1 MSLKDQDRA
10 TLVVLGLEKSEKMLN
25 AANWLIEEKHWSL
38 AANRLYYA
46 LFHAIKALLTSDA
59 FPIGTHR
66 GAGNLF
72 YLHYVKTG
80 IFTLEENKVYAR
92 LQQLR
97 DDGDYNCVIDVDKED
112 VEDFIKP
119 TRALIEKIKKYIA
132 EKQAQ

>member
-1 MSLKDQDRA
+1 MSLKEQDRA
-10 TLVVLGLEKSEKMLN
+10 TLVVLGLEKSDKMLD

-46 LFHAIKALLTSDA
+46 LFHAVKALLTSDSH
-59 FPIGTHR
+59 PTGTHR

-80 IFTLEENKVYAR
+80 IFSLEENKVYAR

-112 VEDFIKP
+112 VEDFIEP

-132 EKQAQ
+132 EKQKQ

>member
-10 TLVVLGLEKSEKMLN
+10 TLVVLGLEKSEKMLD

-59 FPIGTHR
+59 HPIGTHR

-112 VEDFIKP
+112 VEDFIEP